1 MDWDALAD
9 ALRKSGAL
17 SADWDTVFRAVPR
30 RPFVPDRIHHGG
42 EWIDRA
48 EHPGQ
53 WEELVGSD
61 IPLVTRLDEDG
72 RAPSS
77 SSSMPTVVA
86 QMLRHLQVSDGMR
99 VLDVGTGTGWTAG
112 LLAARLGAANVV
124 TVEVDRGLSEGA
136 RHRLV
141 AHRLPVR
148 TVVGDGTLGHPA
160 GAPYDRVHVTA
171 AVRRV
176 PGALI
181 EQTVPGGVIV
191 LPYGTAFCN
200 GGLLRLTVAADGRSA
215 SGPFVEDVAFMW
227 VRGQRPGSG
236 EFEIE
241 DVRHGPSEL
250 DPAAVAEHTAAA
262 FAIGLRLPGLFRQ
275 QVWAGYDHFGT
286 GRLEI
291 WDGISYSHCRLA
303 DWDARHAVAQS
314 GPRDLWDEVSAV
326 HAWWQCQGEPG
337 LDRFGLTVT
346 VAGEHRVWLDE
357 PDRVVG

>member
-1 MDWDALAD
+1 MKWDALTD
-9 ALRKSGAL
+9 DLRESGAL
-17 SADWDTVFRAVPR
+17 SAGWEPVFRDVPR
-30 RPFVPDRIHHGG
+30 RLFVPDRIRHRG
-42 EWIDRA
+42 EWIDRN
-48 EHPGQ
+48 EHPVEWG
-53 WEELVGSD
+53 ELVESD

-72 RAPSS
+72 RTPSS

-112 LLAARLGAANVV
+112 LLARRLGAEHVT
-124 TVEVDRGLSEGA
+124 TVELDPELAAAA
-136 RHRLV
+136 RFRLEV
-141 AHRLPVR
+141 NRLLAG
-148 TVVGDGTLGHPA
+148 TVVGDGMLGHPA
-160 GAPYDRVHVTA
+160 AAPYDRVHVTA
-171 AVRRV
+171 AVQRV
-176 PGALI
+176 PDALI

-191 LPYGTAFCN
+191 VPYGTAFCN
-200 GGLLRLTVAADGRSA
+200 GGLLKLTVADDGRSA

-250 DPAAVAEHTAAA
+250 DPAVVAEDTDAA

-275 QVWAGYDHFGT
+275 EVSAGYDRFGT
-286 GRLEI
+286 GRLEV
-291 WDGISYSHCRLA
+291 WDGVSYAHCRLA
-303 DWDARHAVAQS
+303 DWDGRHAVAQS
-314 GPRDLWDEVSAV
+314 GPRSLWDELTAA
-326 HAWWQCQGEPG
+326 HAWWQRQGESG

-357 PDRVVG
+357 PDHVVG